1 LANSNLSWVAGIDQS
16 VAWLFTQFSNS
27 MLKRL
32 LFFWRRNRRTT
43 WTNEFFFGS
52 YRALVGVAFNE
63 AGGVHYV
70 IRLQER
76 NDNGVYK
83 DVKDFRSYKWP
94 QVTQLMGHVEGY
106 TRSLPQAG

>member
-1 LANSNLSWVAGIDQS
+1 MAGS
-16 VAWLFTQFSNS
+16 TEGWTWLFTQFSNS
-27 MLKRL
+27 MFKRL
-32 LFFWRRNRRTT
+32 LFFWRRNRQTT

-70 IRLQER
+70 VRLQER
-76 NDNGVYK
+76 DGNGVYK

-94 QVTQLMGHVEGY
+94 QVTRLMSDIEGY